1 MQDSR
6 IGTLQRMPLFAGL
19 RPDTLIHLMEH
30 ARIRYVRAGSLFFA
44 EGEPALFM
52 YVLEE
57 GLVSVRR
64 RWDGCEL
71 VLGRFDQGDS
81 FGEMALLDP
90 GARSASVR
98 AEIDCV
104 AIEISAGDLCSI
116 QEYDAEQ
123 YRLLQAGIEREL
135 RRSLVFGRPGVASL
149 SVSAADGPDLARSF
163 GTQTRRPPIRDDEEL
178 LDSLLADC

>member
-1 MQDSR
+1 MVDSR
-6 IGTLQRMPLFAGL
+6 VGMLQQMPLFAGL
-19 RPDTLIHLMEH
+19 RPDTLIYLLEQ
-30 ARIRYVRAGSLFFA
+30 ARVRYVRAGSLFFA
-44 EGEPALFM
+44 EGEPAWFM

-64 RWDGCEL
+64 CWDGCEL
-71 VLGRFDQGDS
+71 VLGRFDRGDS

-98 AEIDCV
+98 AETDCV
-104 AIEISAGDLCSI
+104 AIEISAGDLCSV

-123 YRLLQAGIEREL
+123 YCILQTSIEREL
-135 RRSLVFGRPGVASL
+135 RRSLVFGKPGVAAWSAGD
-149 SVSAADGPDLARSF
+149 VSGRDAASALGM
-163 GTQTRRPPIRDDEEL
+163 QTRRPPIRDEEEL